1 MRTLPRNGPETVI
14 HFTRALI
21 ELIINIWILCCLKRL
36 QEHFQNSYTHT
47 NSHSIPEMCNFIKY
61 PLKHDMWMETS
72 DEQIRINLK
81 AEEGAFT
88 RYETLAISTLSAP
101 KANAI
106 ASSLI
111 AILSITSLIGIPIA
125 GLIIASSH

>member
-1 MRTLPRNGPETVI
+1 
-14 HFTRALI
+14 
-21 ELIINIWILCCLKRL
+21 
-36 QEHFQNSYTHT
+36 
-47 NSHSIPEMCNFIKY
+47 
-61 PLKHDMWMETS
+61 MWMETS

-88 RYETLAISTLSAP
+88 RYETLAISTLPAP